1 MEKLQS
7 LFRNKHVNRAAKVA
21 GTVALM
27 GAGTAFAAGDDPTSS
42 NITALQATIIGL
54 VGLGATAGFA
64 VLAAS
69 LAPDI
74 GMGITKKW
82 IKKGAK

>member
-7 LFRNKHVNRAAKVA
+7 LFRNKHVNRAAKTA

-27 GAGTAFAAGDDPTSS
+27 GAGVAFAEGDPTSGAIS
-42 NITALQATIIGL
+42 GLQTAIIAT
-54 VGLGATAGFA
+54 VGLGAAAGFA
-64 VLAAS
+64 VMAAS

-74 GMGITKKW
+74 GMSVARKW

>member
-7 LFRNKHVNRAAKVA
+7 LFTNKHVNRAAKAA

-27 GAGTAFAAGDDPTSS
+27 GAGVAFADGDPTAS
-42 NITALQATIIGL
+42 NISALQTAIIAL
-54 VGLGATAGFA
+54 VGLGAAAGFA

-82 IKKGAK
+82 IKKGAN

>member
-7 LFRNKHVNRAAKVA
+7 LFRNTHVKRAAKVA
-21 GTVALM
+21 GTAALM
-27 GAGTAFAAGDDPTSS
+27 GAGVAFADGDPTASS
-42 NITALQATIIGL
+42 ISSLQVAIITT
-54 VGLGATAGFA
+54 VGLGAAAGFA
-64 VLAAS
+64 VMAAS

-74 GMGITKKW
+74 GMSVARKW